1 MTMPSGKMVGLT
13 LAAALVILFPATA
26 RGAADDQKPSSQQTA
41 EQEKKKAEEQKKAR
55 EKQQAGEKPA
65 AAAPKSAPLSFTDD
79 DLDRF
84 HARPAESADEEDVSE
99 EDQAPGAPVAVPPSP
114 QVQPGLR
121 PKLPPATA
129 APLKGPRP
137 VTRPVVRPP
146 GIAPRPQDDPLKPFR
161 DREAKEKFR
170 TEQIQKMRDRLT
182 AIDKRLEYLNA
193 RKLGVLDPLVGMP
206 APQAGDDAQGQAAM
220 RPKELLEKI
229 DLEIKGLQ
237 EEKEQVQADLVSI
250 ETRFSQEMQSR

>member
-1 MTMPSGKMVGLT
+1 MTMPSGKMAGLT
-13 LAAALVILFPATA
+13 LAMALVILFPATA
-26 RGAADDQKPSSQQTA
+26 RGRDDQKPASQQAA
-41 EQEKKKAEEQKKAR
+41 EQEKKKAEEQKKAQD
-55 EKQQAGEKPA
+55 KQQAVKKPA
-65 AAAPKSAPLSFTDD
+65 PAPPKPAPLSFTDD

-84 HARPAESADEEDVSE
+84 HPPPSKSTDEEDMNE
-99 EDQAPGAPVAVPPSP
+99 EDQAPGVPMAAPPSP
-114 QVQPGLR
+114 PVQPGAR
-121 PKLPPATA
+121 PKGPPAATA
-129 APLKGPRP
+129 PTKGPRP

-170 TEQIQKMRDRLT
+170 TEQIQRMRDHLA

-206 APQAGDDAQGQAAM
+206 APQPGEDAQGQAAL
-220 RPKELLEKI
+220 RPKDLLEKI

-237 EEKEQVQADLVSI
+237 DEKEQAQADLVSI
-250 ETRFSQEMQSR
+250 ETRFAQETQSR